1 MPDLCGAMGKR
12 ADHDA
17 TMELST
23 SQLVPDKAKVD
34 HDASV
39 WGGKT
44 VGSEQF
50 VPAAKP
56 RSNKNA
62 LVIAILFL
70 LFIVGAA
77 AGIFLWD

>member
-1 MPDLCGAMGKR
+1 MPDWPCAMGKR

-23 SQLVPDKAKVD
+23 SQLVPDKPAVD

-50 VPAAKP
+50 APAPKP
-56 RSNKNA
+56 RGNKTA
-62 LVIAILFL
+62 LVIAILVV
-70 LFIVGAA
+70 LFIAGAA
-77 AGIFLWD
+77 AGIFLWT

>member
-1 MPDLCGAMGKR
+1 MPDLQFPMGKR

-23 SQLVPDKAKVD
+23 SQLVPDKPAVN

-50 VPAAKP
+50 APAPAP
-56 RSNKNA
+56 RGNRA
-62 LVIAILFL
+62 AIVIAVLFL
-70 LFIVGAA
+70 LFTVGAA
-77 AGIFLWD
+77 AGIYLWD

>member
-1 MPDLCGAMGKR
+1 MGKR

-23 SQLVPDKAKVD
+23 SQLVPDKPKVN

-50 VPAAKP
+50 APAPRPAKSRP
-56 RSNKNA
+56 V
-62 LVIAILFL
+62 LVIAILFG
-70 LFIVGAA
+70 LFVAGAA
-77 AGIFLWD
+77 AGIYYFG

>member
-1 MPDLCGAMGKR
+1 MGKR

-23 SQLVPDKAKVD
+23 SQLVPDKPAVN

-39 WGGKT
+39 WAGKT

-50 VPAAKP
+50 APAPKP
-56 RSNKNA
+56 RGNKNA
-62 LVIAILFL
+62 LVILILFL
-70 LFIVGAA
+70 LFTAGAA
-77 AGIFLWD
+77 AGIYFSS

>member
-1 MPDLCGAMGKR
+1 MGKR
-12 ADHDA
+12 ADHDS

-23 SQLVPDKAKVD
+23 SQLVPDKPAVN

-50 VPAAKP
+50 APAPQP
-56 RSNKNA
+56 RGNKNA

-70 LFIVGAA
+70 LFIAGAS
-77 AGIFLWD
+77 AGIYFGT